1 VSLGYRYRA
10 ATAAGEMV
18 EGVVQAATRQI
29 ALEEL
34 HRQRLYPVT
43 VDAVAPP
50 AATRGGGIRSGKMGR
65 RQAVARWTRNVSI
78 LLAAGVPLDR
88 ALAFTATQSE
98 NEGLG
103 EAIRRT
109 RRLVQEGSS
118 LAEALSSS
126 PGFFQPMFVAMVSAG
141 EASGALDI
149 VFERLAE
156 HLEESEDLR
165 SQVRSALLYPA
176 LMAVVA
182 SLGVTVL
189 LVFVVPRFAAI
200 LADVGG
206 QLPISTRILM
216 ATSGVLTKWWW
227 VWLAV
232 LIAIVAGARDALGR
246 PALRRRFHAWRLRL
260 PWSGDLEVKYATAR
274 VTRTLGLLLR
284 SGVPILSALRIAR
297 AAAPNEAISEGI
309 ERATVAVSRGDPLAP
324 ALSGTLPPL
333 ALQMLSVGEET
344 GRLDQ
349 LCVRV
354 ADTYDGEVRRAVRTG
369 VAMIEPAMILIFG
382 ALVGF
387 VALAMLQAIYSI
399 NTSAF

>member
-1 VSLGYRYRA
+1 VSVSYRYRA

-18 EGVVQAATRQI
+18 QGILQAPTRQT

-34 HRQRLYPVT
+34 HRQRLYPVA
-43 VDAVAPP
+43 VDAVASP
-50 AATRGGGIRSGKMGR
+50 AATRGTRIGRMGR
-65 RQAVARWTRNVSI
+65 RQAVALWTRNVSI

-88 ALAFTATQSE
+88 ALGFTATQAE

-141 EASGALDI
+141 EASGALDL

-165 SQVRSALLYPA
+165 AQVRSALIYPA

-206 QLPISTRILM
+206 QLPISTRMLM
-216 ATSGVLTKWWW
+216 GASGVLTQWWW
-227 VWLAV
+227 LWLALV
-232 LIAIVAGARDALGR
+232 IAAVAGGRDALGR
-246 PALRRRFHAWRLRL
+246 PALRQRFHAWRLAI
-260 PWSGDLEVKYATAR
+260 PWVGDLEVKYGTAR

-284 SGVPILSALRIAR
+284 SGVPIVSALRIAR
-297 AAAPNEAISEGI
+297 AAAPNEAMSAGI
-309 ERATVAVSRGDPLAP
+309 ERATVAVSRGDPLAS
-324 ALSGTLPPL
+324 ALGGTLPPL

-354 ADTYDGEVRRAVRTG
+354 ADTYDGEVRRAVRSG
-369 VAMIEPAMILIFG
+369 VSMIEPAMILIFG

-399 NTSAF
+399 NTTAF

>member
-1 VSLGYRYRA
+1 
-10 ATAAGEMV
+10 
-18 EGVVQAATRQI
+18 
-29 ALEEL
+29 
-34 HRQRLYPVT
+34 
-43 VDAVAPP
+43 
-50 AATRGGGIRSGKMGR
+50 
-65 RQAVARWTRNVSI
+65 VSI

-88 ALAFTATQSE
+88 ALGFTATQAG
-98 NEGLG
+98 NERLG
-103 EAIRRT
+103 EAIRQT

-118 LAEALSSS
+118 LAEALSRS
-126 PGFFQPMFVAMVSAG
+126 PGLFQPIFVAMVSAG
-141 EASGALDI
+141 EASGALDL

-176 LMAVVA
+176 LMSVVA
-182 SLGVTVL
+182 SIGVTVL
-189 LVFVVPRFAAI
+189 LVFVVPRFASI

-206 QLPISTRILM
+206 KLPVSTRMLM
-216 ATSGVLTKWWW
+216 ATSGVLKHWWW
-227 VWLAV
+227 IWLAL
-232 LIAIVAGARDALGR
+232 LIAVVAGARDALGR
-246 PALRRRFHAWRLRL
+246 PAFRRRFHAWRLTI
-260 PWSGDLEVKYATAR
+260 PWAGDFEVKYGTAR

-284 SGVPILSALRIAR
+284 SGVPMLSALRIAR
-297 AAAPNEAISEGI
+297 AAAPNEAMSAGI
-309 ERATVAVSRGDPLAP
+309 ERATVAVSRGDSLAT
-324 ALSGTLPPL
+324 ALGGTLPPL

-354 ADTYDGEVRRAVRTG
+354 ADTYDGEVRRTVRTG

-399 NTSAF
+399 NTTAF